1 MFRRTTGKALKV
13 AVKQKISVINY
24 QVALANRTNQL
35 LNFKTFFWLQSN
47 RFIVEILQMQIRLEK
62 KKIYL

>member
-1 MFRRTTGKALKV
+1 MFWRTTGKALKV

-35 LNFKTFFWLQSN
+35 LNFKISFDYKAIDLS
-47 RFIVEILQMQIRLEK
+47 
-62 KKIYL
+62 

>member
-47 RFIVEILQMQIRLEK
+47 RFIVEILEMQIRLEK